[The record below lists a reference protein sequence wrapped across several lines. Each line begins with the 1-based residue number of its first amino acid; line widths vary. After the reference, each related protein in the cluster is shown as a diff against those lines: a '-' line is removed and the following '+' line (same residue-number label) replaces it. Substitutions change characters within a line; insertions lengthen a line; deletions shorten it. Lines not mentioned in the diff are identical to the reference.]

1 MSGIDSEWDVFLQN
15 QFDPFTKGLLE
26 ETQYSESNIAN
37 NKISNEVNN
46 EVEPNNV
53 QDTSNTEMVVCE
65 ELYI

>member
-37 NKISNEVNN
+37 NKISNEI
-46 EVEPNNV
+46 PLFL
-53 QDTSNTEMVVCE
+53 SIFY
-65 ELYI
+65 LKK